1 MNIEELRKEL
11 IENADPE
18 KMERIGETA
27 KSASCLAEKNKEKIE
42 KNNETIEEMKT
53 EMLKISAENEKLKR
67 EFEQVKMERKKETNT
82 SSMIGETSHILTPGV
97 ARGRK

>member
-27 KSASCLAEKNKEKIE
+27 KSASYEKNKEKIE
-42 KNNETIEEMKT
+42 KNNKTIEEMKT